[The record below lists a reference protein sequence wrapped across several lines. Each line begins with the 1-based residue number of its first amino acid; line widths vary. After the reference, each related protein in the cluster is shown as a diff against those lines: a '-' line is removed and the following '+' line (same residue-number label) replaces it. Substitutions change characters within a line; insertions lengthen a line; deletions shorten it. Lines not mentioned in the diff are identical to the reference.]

1 MNRKALTY
9 LISISELLLF
19 LILSL
24 ALQSG
29 WIKKSYPVEAGWY
42 LLIVIILL
50 MEAFYLFRTII
61 FNVGY
66 MSLPLTIL
74 SLYYFEVLKKDCAV
88 VNIPNYIFF
97 VFFVILLMRLF
108 SLLLLFKKKENIKN
122 YFDYKVIL
130 ATIMVDFM
138 SILLFLLN

>member
-1 MNRKALTY
+1 MTY

-19 LILSL
+19 LVLSL

-29 WIKKSYPVEAGWY
+29 WIKKSYPVETGWY
-42 LLIVIILL
+42 LLIVIILI
-50 MEAFYLFRTII
+50 MEAFYLFRTVI

-88 VNIPNYIFF
+88 VNIPNYVFF

-108 SLLLLFKKKENIKN
+108 SLLLLFKKKENIKI
-122 YFDYKVIL
+122 YFNYKVIL